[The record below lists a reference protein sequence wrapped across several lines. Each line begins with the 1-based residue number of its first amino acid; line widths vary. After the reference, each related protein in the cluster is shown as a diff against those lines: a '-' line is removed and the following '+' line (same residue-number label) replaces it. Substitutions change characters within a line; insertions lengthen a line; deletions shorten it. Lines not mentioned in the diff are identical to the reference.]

1 MKIKQGLY
9 FLIKYFILS
18 FILFEDKYIKSFI
31 LYEKYPYSL
40 LLSNNDL
47 FLVTQDGFRLYDSNL
62 NILKNC
68 YNFTDDEKITSDN
81 IIDTTCMIQFSNS
94 QILAFVNSH
103 FYFFN
108 EDGELSYKFE
118 EKKGLLQSYT
128 DKYYYSLF
136 PQKASGKK
144 YHFFISYNNKQAICI
159 NYYSLK
165 MGTINLMA
173 SYENEPTNSEGNI
186 GSVASYGI
194 SCNLMTKD
202 TQEVIACFY
211 EMNYPQELAVNLFTT
226 TSSSINEI
234 SNGKFFISNSGASI
248 IKSVISSDRKIALIC
263 YSKDY
268 QSTYCL
274 HYNIDT
280 NEFSSEVQYFTSCK
294 GRSTGLYLY
303 YFEKKDEYM
312 FICQKDPN
320 YFNVVLFNSNF
331 EAHIVHSDEGKTEPF
346 YKFGG
351 DCYKINNFNII
362 YLDSTDEYIM
372 VNDCNYKDSNFLI
385 GNFSL
390 ERLSEDNNLPIK
402 ISHPEVEVNNNTD
415 VTINTIVNKNGIYI
429 LSLLNKTLNEV
440 LNNLD
445 DLIKD
450 KDPNKTY
457 ILNGKDYSAIIKP
470 VDKYV
475 EESTVNIDFSECEK
489 KLKEKNSSK
498 AFRMMQVNM
507 ENKNENCLTD
517 QVEYKIYDE
526 LGNGIDLSVCEN
538 VDINIEYKIKN
549 ISLLNLEDILNFK
562 DQGVDIFNINNDFF
576 NDICY
581 SYSDSNSSSDMIL
594 NDRVAD
600 IYQNFSICGE
610 GCEYESFDIEKL
622 ASNCNC
628 KVKQEVSTEMDEGNF
643 QTYIESSFLDSN
655 FGVVKCYNLV
665 FSLKGKLKNAGFW
678 IFAIMIFFHI
688 PIYIFY
694 FIKGIK
700 PLLNYLNIEM
710 NKNGYSLKSKNHFSK
725 RIQSTNQDI
734 NESKNNP
741 PKKQPHASSTNL
753 GHIIKHEVNHNYIKM
768 KSSNNI
774 TRNINHQNLLIR
786 ENNNLKPNPG
796 VKFTIRIVNKL
807 NDNNISINE
816 RKNNNKN
823 KYLNTIETN
832 MDNQININYE
842 KNKEYNDELD
852 IDLNEE
858 MYINKKYS
866 KKNFKK
872 FNRIKKKNTISEVG
886 SGEILASSNEYHKKL
901 SKKNKLNKSFD
912 NKINTKEIDKK
923 ELEYPL
929 ILISANNK
937 KGDDALK
944 SNYIINN
951 YDFDEAVYYE
961 KRSFCRIFYI
971 FLISKENNLNI
982 ILVNLPL
989 ELKPIRIC
997 VFIFSYACDF
1007 ALNALFY
1014 LSDNISDKY
1023 HYSGAYRELFSLV
1036 NNIIISIVS
1045 AVVSF
1050 LLLTFFQTLTQST
1063 SKIEAIFRKQELLLK
1078 TDKNYK
1084 VTEHTKMEIQKKI
1097 DSIMKCL
1104 KIKIICFIIMELL
1117 FMLFFFYYVTA
1128 FCQVY
1133 HSTQVS
1139 WLLDFLSSFV
1149 FSLLVTI
1156 VICFIC
1162 ALCYRVSIKYKLKI
1176 LYKIT
1181 TFICSS

>member
-1 MKIKQGLY
+1 MYQYNSPKKALGYYSKAHFVPFNNSMNGDNISSSNANNLSSTSGKELLLVKIGLCHEV
-9 FLIKYFILS
+9 L
-18 FILFEDKYIKSFI
+18 EDNESALRYYKLAQKKNEDFVNPIFHIGCIYDKMNKTEEALEMLEIA
-31 LYEKYPYSL
+31 YEKEKENVDYLQKYG
-40 LLSNNDL
+40 DC
-47 FLVTQDGFRLYDSNL
+47 LVKS
-62 NILKNC
+62 
-68 YNFTDDEKITSDN
+68 DDEKKISKGILILEKGIEFFTGN
-81 IIDTTCMIQFSNS
+81 IEIISSLAKGYEKQGRLKEAISILEKAQNNEEFFNNKSKIF
-94 QILAFVNSH
+94 QLAF
-103 FYFFN
+103 Y
-108 EDGELSYKFE
+108 
-118 EKKGLLQSYT
+118 
-128 DKYYYSLF
+128 
-136 PQKASGKK
+136 
-144 YHFFISYNNKQAICI
+144 
-159 NYYSLK
+159 
-165 MGTINLMA
+165 
-173 SYENEPTNSEGNI
+173 
-186 GSVASYGI
+186 
-194 SCNLMTKD
+194 
-202 TQEVIACFY
+202 
-211 EMNYPQELAVNLFTT
+211 
-226 TSSSINEI
+226 
-234 SNGKFFISNSGASI
+234 
-248 IKSVISSDRKIALIC
+248 
-263 YSKDY
+263 
-268 QSTYCL
+268 
-274 HYNIDT
+274 
-280 NEFSSEVQYFTSCK
+280 
-294 GRSTGLYLY
+294 
-303 YFEKKDEYM
+303 
-312 FICQKDPN
+312 
-320 YFNVVLFNSNF
+320 
-331 EAHIVHSDEGKTEPF
+331 
-346 YKFGG
+346 
-351 DCYKINNFNII
+351 
-362 YLDSTDEYIM
+362 
-372 VNDCNYKDSNFLI
+372 
-385 GNFSL
+385 
-390 ERLSEDNNLPIK
+390 
-402 ISHPEVEVNNNTD
+402 
-415 VTINTIVNKNGIYI
+415 
-429 LSLLNKTLNEV
+429 
-440 LNNLD
+440 
-445 DLIKD
+445 
-450 KDPNKTY
+450 
-457 ILNGKDYSAIIKP
+457 
-470 VDKYV
+470 
-475 EESTVNIDFSECEK
+475 
-489 KLKEKNSSK
+489 
-498 AFRMMQVNM
+498 
-507 ENKNENCLTD
+507 
-517 QVEYKIYDE
+517 
-526 LGNGIDLSVCEN
+526 
-538 VDINIEYKIKN
+538 
-549 ISLLNLEDILNFK
+549 
-562 DQGVDIFNINNDFF
+562 
-576 NDICY
+576 
-581 SYSDSNSSSDMIL
+581 
-594 NDRVAD
+594 
-600 IYQNFSICGE
+600 
-610 GCEYESFDIEKL
+610 
-622 ASNCNC
+622 
-628 KVKQEVSTEMDEGNF
+628 
-643 QTYIESSFLDSN
+643 
-655 FGVVKCYNLV
+655 
-665 FSLKGKLKNAGFW
+665 
-678 IFAIMIFFHI
+678 
-688 PIYIFY
+688 
-694 FIKGIK
+694 
-700 PLLNYLNIEM
+700 
-710 NKNGYSLKSKNHFSK
+710 
-725 RIQSTNQDI
+725 
-734 NESKNNP
+734 
-741 PKKQPHASSTNL
+741 
-753 GHIIKHEVNHNYIKM
+753 
-768 KSSNNI
+768 
-774 TRNINHQNLLIR
+774 
-786 ENNNLKPNPG
+786 
-796 VKFTIRIVNKL
+796 
-807 NDNNISINE
+807 
-816 RKNNNKN
+816 
-823 KYLNTIETN
+823 
-832 MDNQININYE
+832 YE